1 MKSLAFAL
9 ILLLSFFGTNQSV
22 WFSPIQA
29 GMDEMNMLSAVSNLS
44 ENNKII
50 VTLLKSQGEI
60 KNKSLVGIW
69 QILSLIHISEP
80 TRPY

>member
-50 VTLLKSQGEI
+50 VNPVE
-60 KNKSLVGIW
+60 VA
-69 QILSLIHISEP
+69 
-80 TRPY
+80 R

>member
-50 VTLLKSQGEI
+50 VTLLKSQGE
-60 KNKSLVGIW
+60 KQVTSWYLADLRGC
-69 QILSLIHISEP
+69 QG
-80 TRPY
+80 